1 MSINPLQTG
10 ITGSYAIDSAAKA
23 RPQQNSAQ
31 VQVSLPEP
39 ASDQVTLTA
48 STSHDKPKVA
58 AHSRSEKSAAL
69 EEKKAAADPQPSSA
83 KAQPQ
88 PAVGQAAAPN
98 VPASVHTDSGEEW
111 HVAGASPQA
120 APDNVSKDATELA
133 GTMPSPDRQN
143 PIYATATDGNDE
155 IYITAGEN
163 NGLIVTINGQE
174 TKYDASVL
182 SRLVIDGGKGDDR
195 IIVDEKVTTGLR
207 LTGGEGNDYIIGGS
221 GGDVIFD
228 NYGSNT
234 INGAAGNDVIIAHGV
249 DLKDGKGNRI
259 EGGAGDDYLEG
270 GNGSDHMSG
279 GDGYDVIYGLG
290 GDDEIH
296 GGAGNDYLDGGE
308 GNDTIYGDEGNDNLI
323 GGKGDD
329 ILRGGAGNDLLIGAS
344 GSDDIDGEGGSNRII
359 SSGSMDTIKAGADDS
374 VQTLETK
381 PMTRY
386 VSPWGK
392 DDYEEIRVQSDLET
406 LANTENGQFYS
417 QTMFDAGH
425 NTDIRMTVGGSSC
438 RSDDGC
444 DVPGIGSDSTIYYA
458 FSKIA
463 LTGDVPW
470 ANRAPI
476 VSLFHEMCHSYNAAL
491 GNMDRNFYDYDG
503 NKVRSQDGLRGVEF
517 QAVGIPNPSVTPNPT
532 LMTENSLRELFGY
545 ERRERY

>member
-23 RPQQNSAQ
+23 RPQQHSAP
-31 VQVSLPEP
+31 VQESLPEP

-48 STSHDKPKVA
+48 SPSCDQPKVA
-58 AHSRSEKSAAL
+58 AHTRSEKSAAP
-69 EEKKAAADPQPSSA
+69 EEKKAAANPQPDSA
-83 KAQPQ
+83 KAQPK
-88 PAVGQAAAPN
+88 PAEGQAAPS

-120 APDNVSKDATELA
+120 APANISKDAKELSD
-133 GTMPSPDRQN
+133 TMPSPDRQN

-163 NGLIVTINGQE
+163 NGLIVTINRQE

-195 IIVDEKVTTGLR
+195 IIVDEKVTAGLR
-207 LTGGEGNDYIIGGS
+207 LTGGEGDDYIIGGS

-249 DLKDGKGNRI
+249 DLKDGKGNQI

-279 GDGYDVIYGLG
+279 GDGYDVLYGLG
-290 GDDEIH
+290 GNDELH

-308 GNDTIYGDEGNDNLI
+308 GNDTVYGDEGNDNVV

-329 ILRGGAGNDLLIGAS
+329 ILRGGSGNDLLIGAS

-359 SSGSMDTIKAGADDS
+359 SSGSMDTIKAGAGDS

-392 DDYEEIRVQSDLET
+392 DDYEETRVFSDLET

-417 QTMFDAGH
+417 QTMFDVGH
-425 NTDIRMTVGGSSC
+425 NTDIRMTVGGSS
-438 RSDDGC
+438 
-444 DVPGIGSDSTIYYA
+444 
-458 FSKIA
+458 
-463 LTGDVPW
+463 
-470 ANRAPI
+470 
-476 VSLFHEMCHSYNAAL
+476 
-491 GNMDRNFYDYDG
+491 
-503 NKVRSQDGLRGVEF
+503 
-517 QAVGIPNPSVTPNPT
+517 
-532 LMTENSLRELFGY
+532 
-545 ERRERY
+545 

>member
-1 MSINPLQTG
+1 MSINPLHSG
-10 ITGSYAIDSAAKA
+10 IAGSYAPTEATAKA
-23 RPQQNSAQ
+23 APPQHSAQ
-31 VQVSLPEP
+31 QAPSAPES
-39 ASDQVTLTA
+39 ASDRVTLTA
-48 STSHDKPKVA
+48 SSSDDKPKA
-58 AHSRSEKSAAL
+58 AAQPRPENKPAASP
-69 EEKKAAADPQPSSA
+69 KAADTPSASGAGQA
-83 KAQPQ
+83 KA
-88 PAVGQAAAPN
+88 PAANTAANPS
-98 VPASVHTDSGEEW
+98 VPASVQTGSGEEW
-111 HVAGASPQA
+111 HVAGASSQA
-120 APDNVSKDATELA
+120 APANVSKDAKELA
-133 GTMPSPDRQN
+133 DTMPSPDRQN
-143 PIYATATDGNDE
+143 PIFATATDGNDE

-163 NGLIVTINGQE
+163 NGLIITINGQE

-195 IIVDEKVTTGLR
+195 ITVDEKVTQSLR

-221 GGDVIFD
+221 GGDIIFD

-249 DLKDGKGNRI
+249 DLKDGQGNRL

-270 GNGSDHMSG
+270 GNGKDYMSG

-329 ILRGGAGNDLLIGAS
+329 VLRGGAGDDLLIGAS
-344 GSDDIDGEGGSNRII
+344 GSDSINGEGGNNRII
-359 SSGSMDTIKAGADDS
+359 SSGDMDTINAGAGDS
-374 VQTLETK
+374 VQTITTV

-392 DDYEEIRVQSDLET
+392 DDYEETRVRSDLET
-406 LANTENGQFYS
+406 LANTENGQLYS
-417 QTMFDAGH
+417 QTMFDTGH

-444 DVPGIGSDSTIYYA
+444 DVPGVGSDSTIYYA